1 MMVICSKMLIN
12 AQIVDIYYKEGYPDS
27 LAADMLA
34 EAGITPKK
42 LA

>member
-1 MMVICSKMLIN
+1 MLIN
-12 AQIVDIYYKEGYPDS
+12 AGIIEIFYKEGYTDP

-42 LA
+42 FG